1 MQALYQGDGARARAL
16 LPPDDEL
23 NVFEAAA
30 FGRVERLRAI
40 LDDDPHQAHA
50 FSPDGFTALHL
61 AVFGGSEDAARE
73 LIARGADVNVV
84 SSAEI
89 AQVTPLGTAV
99 FVTSAPLARILIDAG
114 SDPELVGERDALRE
128 LTGQ

>member
-1 MQALYQGDGARARAL
+1 MQALYEGDEARARAL

-40 LDDDPHQAHA
+40 LDDDPQQAHA
-50 FSPDGFTALHL
+50 FSHDGFTALHL
-61 AVFGGSEDAARE
+61 AVYGGSEDAVRE
-73 LIARGADVNVV
+73 LIARGADVNAV
-84 SSAEI
+84 STAEI

-99 FVTSAPLARILIDAG
+99 FVKSAPLAQILIDAG
-114 SDPELVGERDALRE
+114 SDPELVGERDALDA
-128 LTGQ
+128 LL